1 MKSIKQNQIRITTA
15 VPHCVPRGR
24 TVITGGLLTA
34 IALAG
39 LIFIS
44 QNVEKVMA
52 AETTKAAT
60 ANSKSTSKN
69 MPINFTLNLGNPFWI
84 EKDA

>member
-1 MKSIKQNQIRITTA
+1 MKTIKQNQIRITTA

-52 AETTKAAT
+52 AETTKAA
-60 ANSKSTSKN
+60 NSKSTSKN